1 MRNAVLADTGP
12 LYAALDPTDSNH
24 GRAQEEIGRLNRE
37 GFVVAVSYPTLCESY
52 SLVLYKLGIGT
63 AHEWLAEV
71 RESASLVSPTP
82 NDYGE
87 AASRLRAYEDQALS
101 MFDAVTA
108 VLSERLEGPV
118 GSYDQHFDVM
128 LVGVRRGA

>member
-24 GRAQEEIGRLNRE
+24 ERAQEEIGRLNGE

-63 AHEWLAEV
+63 AHQWLAEV
-71 RESASLVSPTP
+71 RERASLVSPTP
-82 NDYGE
+82 GDYEE
-87 AASRLRAYEDQALS
+87 AASRLRSYEDQALS

-108 VLSERLEGPV
+108 VLSGRLEVPV
-118 GSYDQHFDVM
+118 WSYDHHFDVM
-128 LVGVRRGA
+128 RVEVWRGA